1 MLDSIKEV
9 LITEEALR
17 ERVAELGKQ
26 ISADYKGEDVVLVCV
41 LKGAVVFFADLARAI
56 EGNVA
61 LDFISC
67 SSYGNS
73 TESSGVVRI
82 LKDLDKP
89 VEGKHVIVVED
100 IVDTGQTMQRLLETL
115 GTRGP
120 KEIHIA
126 SLLVKPDKLKVDLNI
141 EYVAMNIPNDFIV
154 GYGLDYDGFGRNYPD
169 IYTVVD

>member
-73 TESSGVVRI
+73 TVSSGVVRI
-82 LKDLDKP
+82 MKDLDKP
-89 VEGKHVIVVED
+89 DRRTVDVHVDYQGFVI
-100 IVDTGQTMQRLLETL
+100 
-115 GTRGP
+115 
-120 KEIHIA
+120 
-126 SLLVKPDKLKVDLNI
+126 PDYFV
-141 EYVAMNIPNDFIV
+141 V
-154 GYGLDYDGFGRNYPD
+154 GYGLDYAERFRNLPY
-169 IYTVVD
+169 IGVLKEEVYTSK

>member
-61 LDFISC
+61 LD
-67 SSYGNS
+67 
-73 TESSGVVRI
+73 
-82 LKDLDKP
+82 L
-89 VEGKHVIVVED
+89 
-100 IVDTGQTMQRLLETL
+100 
-115 GTRGP
+115 
-120 KEIHIA
+120 
-126 SLLVKPDKLKVDLNI
+126 SLAP
-141 EYVAMNIPNDFIV
+141 AMATAP
-154 GYGLDYDGFGRNYPD
+154 
-169 IYTVVD
+169 